1 MSDPVLQLASAV
13 LVLLVPVGVQQGLRP
28 SAVPRILA
36 LAAVGVV
43 AAAASLVADAVTGLG
58 ADLAAS
64 ALDACFAGAIATTVA
79 LVVAQKLGTAGGV
92 SFGLSWSILVY
103 QPIAAAVLDGVP
115 SLVQVAFGAIDYGGV
130 LASHVAAG
138 SALLALSLLPVA
150 RRRHRAHAAESAVR
164 VSEGVSWGRG
174 VVGASLVIVGGS
186 AWLLAVERV
195 LTVSSGRTLA
205 NAVAGMALGAL
216 VWIAVEKIAVDRV
229 TPEGLIAGSLMGW
242 AAIGAGAPYL
252 SPFALLAAVVG
263 ATAAAVGVVAKSR
276 VRGAGVL
283 RWGSVSILM
292 AVAVGSVVMTLLADR
307 FGLAEMATITFTV
320 EQLTAT
326 IVVAV
331 VAGAGGIACG
341 LLAWGVSRWAIPDS
355 N

>member
-1 MSDPVLQLASAV
+1 MSDPILQLVCAA

-28 SAVPRILA
+28 SSVPRILA
-36 LAAVGVV
+36 LAAVGL
-43 AAAASLVADAVTGLG
+43 AAAVASLVADAVTGVA

-64 ALDACFAGAIATTVA
+64 ALDACFAGAVATTVA
-79 LVVAQKLGTAGGV
+79 LVVAQRLGTAGGV
-92 SFGLSWSILVY
+92 VFGLSWSIMVY

-138 SALLALSLLPVA
+138 AALLALSLLPVA
-150 RRRHRAHAAESAVR
+150 RRRDGAHAAPTAVR
-164 VSEGVSWGRG
+164 VTERVTWGRG
-174 VVGASLVIVGGS
+174 VVGASLIVVGGS
-186 AWLLAVERV
+186 AWLLGVERV
-195 LTVSSGRTLA
+195 LSVSSGRTLA
-205 NAVAGMALGAL
+205 NALAGMVLGAL
-216 VWIAVEKIAVDRV
+216 IWIVVEKIAVDSAS
-229 TPEGLIAGSLMGW
+229 PDGLIAGSLLGW

-252 SPFALLAAVVG
+252 SPLALIAAVVVG
-263 ATAAAVGVVAKSR
+263 TAAAVGAVAKAR
-276 VRGAGVL
+276 ARGAGVL
-283 RWGSVSILM
+283 RWGSTSILV
-292 AVAVGSVVMTLLADR
+292 AVAVGSVVITLLADR

-326 IVVAV
+326 AVVAV
-331 VAGAGGIACG
+331 VAGAGGIVCG